1 MTIKGV
7 ETAIKHVRTV
17 YGEWK
22 DQGFDY
28 WREEHTRYAMIAPI
42 IRALG
47 WKTCDPKECHREYT
61 RFKGDKAGRVDNAFF
76 LNRSLE
82 CIGNGTVAPD
92 MIIEVKNPSV
102 DLEGSV
108 EQLCRS
114 TQARPL
120 MKDGV
125 AALANGKEWWL
136 YDIGH
141 RGTLRNKPSKCVP
154 MALLQ
159 KSNLMQKASS

>member
-1 MTIKGV
+1 
-7 ETAIKHVRTV
+7 
-17 YGEWK
+17 
-22 DQGFDY
+22 
-28 WREEHTRYAMIAPI
+28 MIDPI

-47 WKTCDPKECHREYT
+47 WKTCDPKECHPEYP
-61 RFKGDKAGRVDNAFF
+61 RFQGDKERRVDYALL

-92 MIIEVKNPSV
+92 MIVEVKNPSV
-102 DLEGSV
+102 DLEASV
-108 EQLCRS
+108 EQLRRY

-125 AALANGKEWWL
+125 AALTSGKEWWL

-141 RGTLRNKPSKCVP
+141 RCAFRNKPSQCIP

-159 KSNLMQKASS
+159 KSSLMQKASN